1 MPCLG
6 GKEREREKERER
18 RGNLAGTAVVPGY
31 RERREPVPWAR
42 RLSFSPYSLSLS
54 LFLSLRLFFTVRSLR
69 CSVLPASSFLLSRA
83 TESIR
88 LCSTGE
94 VTTGHRLNQ
103 SVRFSLASP
112 SIVRLVL
119 IPSSR
124 FLPTFERTPC
134 YVARAA
140 ALVSGILLAS
150 VRRSYACTR
159 YPDYAES

>member
-6 GKEREREKERER
+6 GRAREEE
-18 RGNLAGTAVVPGY
+18 G
-31 RERREPVPWAR
+31 REPGR
-42 RLSFSPYSLSLS
+42 HGSCTRLQREERTGSLGKKAQFLSLLSLS
-54 LFLSLRLFFTVRSLR
+54 LFLSVFRRLFFTVRSLR

-119 IPSSR
+119 LPSSR

-134 YVARAA
+134 YVAAA
-140 ALVSGILLAS
+140 AVVSGILLAS

-159 YPDYAES
+159 YPDYAKS